1 MNKKIQNNIVCGK
14 NTWSCK
20 NGKCAQSIIDDSA
33 ITCDEIIESIKNVST
48 KSSSTRRTL
57 TKTVPTKSNSAN
69 LYFTHLYLIGM
80 VLLRASRIYCYNT
93 EHWSKQKNLLLY
105 HDTSNT
111 LKEINNNNM
120 I

>member
-33 ITCDEIIESIKNVST
+33 ITCDEIIEAIKNVST
-48 KSSSTRRTL
+48 KSSSTRSTL

-80 VLLRASRIYCYNT
+80 VLLRARIYCYNT

-111 LKEINNNNM
+111 LKEINNNNNM